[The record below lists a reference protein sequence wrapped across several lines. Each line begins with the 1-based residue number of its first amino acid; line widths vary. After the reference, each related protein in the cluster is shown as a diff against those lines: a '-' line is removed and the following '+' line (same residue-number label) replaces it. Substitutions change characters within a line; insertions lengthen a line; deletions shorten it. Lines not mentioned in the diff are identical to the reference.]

1 VKSRKAPPIYPFK
14 FWMTQHK
21 TKEHTTNKLA
31 VRRLSRTYKRKT
43 HKITTK
49 DNSLEKLL
57 DKYVTSVE
65 ESSVLVVTS
74 KVVAICEGRVVK
86 IDLDY
91 PEQKDRLVREDAQHY
106 VPREHNEY
114 GFAVTITHNKL
125 IASAGIDESNGN
137 GYYVLWPQNPQE
149 SANRIR
155 EYLVKR
161 FKKKNLG
168 VLITDSHAVP
178 FVWGVI
184 GIALSHSGFEATRNY
199 IGKPD
204 IFGQNLHVTHQSN
217 TEGLAAAADVVMGGA
232 AEQTPLVQ
240 ITDIPFVKFQNR
252 NPSDQELEAIKI
264 TRDADL
270 FWPLMKNAP
279 WQKGKNNI

>member
-1 VKSRKAPPIYPFK
+1 MQI
-14 FWMTQHK
+14 K
-21 TKEHTTNKLA
+21 TI
-31 VRRLSRTYKRKT
+31 KT
-43 HKITTK
+43 HKITAK
-49 DNSLEKLL
+49 DDSLETLL
-57 DKYVTSVE
+57 DRYVISME
-65 ESSVLVVTS
+65 EKSVLVVTS
-74 KVVAICEGRVVK
+74 KVVAVCEGRVVK
-86 IDLDY
+86 INSDD
-91 PEQKDRLVREDAQHY
+91 PNQKDNLVRDNAQHY

-137 GYYVLWPQNPQE
+137 GYYVLWPQNPQG
-149 SANRIR
+149 SANKIR
-155 EYLVKR
+155 EYLVDR

-204 IFGQNLHVTHQSN
+204 VFGHNLHVTHQSN

-232 AEQTPLVQ
+232 AEQTPLAQ
-240 ITDIPFVKFQNR
+240 ITDIPFVKFQDR
-252 NPSDQELEAIKI
+252 NPTKKELEAIKI
-264 TRDADL
+264 TKNADL